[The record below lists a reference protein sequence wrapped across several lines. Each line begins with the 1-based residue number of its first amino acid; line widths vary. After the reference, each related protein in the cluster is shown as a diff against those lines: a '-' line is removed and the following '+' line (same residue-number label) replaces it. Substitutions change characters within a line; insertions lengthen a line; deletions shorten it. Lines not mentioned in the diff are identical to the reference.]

1 MKLDVYLNQIHSA
14 DTSAQGLLTM
24 TLIKKAI
31 KIFSALPGNTRGIF
45 WMLFASAFYAATYA
59 TVRYLSKEGF
69 ETFQI
74 VFFRSTLGVL
84 LLLPWLCKVG
94 IHVMATTK
102 VGTYS
107 IRTGLNFGGM
117 ILLMWALGNLE
128 LQTVTGLM
136 FTTPLFT
143 VLFVAVIL
151 GEYVGIRRGAAL
163 VIGFIGAM
171 VIIRP
176 GFIEISWSMLA
187 VLVTSAAYAL
197 VNVTTKTLS
206 VTDSS
211 SKIVLYVF
219 LGMMFLS
226 LGPAIYTWN
235 PIHLEHIPLILAL
248 GIFSL
253 LAVQGVTRAVA
264 AGEAAVVMPFN
275 FTKLPFA
282 VVLGIFIFSEV
293 PDLMTGVGAL
303 IIFASTYYIAQREA
317 FLRKQ
322 REIKKNV
329 KRSKA

>member
-1 MKLDVYLNQIHSA
+1 M
-14 DTSAQGLLTM
+14 TS
-24 TLIKKAI
+24 IKRVTKT
-31 KIFSALPGNTRGIF
+31 FSQLPGNTRGIL

-59 TVRYLSKEGF
+59 TVRYLSREGF

-74 VFFRSTLGVL
+74 VFFRSALGVV
-84 LLLPWLCKVG
+84 LLLPWLFKVG

-117 ILLMWALGNLE
+117 ILLMWSLGNLE
-128 LQTVTGLM
+128 LQVVTGLM

-151 GEYVGIRRGAAL
+151 GEHVGVRRGAAL
-163 VIGFIGAM
+163 VIGFLGAM

-226 LGPAIYTWN
+226 LGPAAYTWN
-235 PIHLEHIPLILAL
+235 PIDLKHIPWILAL

-253 LAVQGVTRAVA
+253 LAVQGITRAVA

-282 VVLGIFIFSEV
+282 IVLGIFMFSEL
-293 PDLMTGVGAL
+293 PDLMTGIGAL
-303 IIFASTYYIAQREA
+303 IIFSSTYYIARREA

-322 REIKKNV
+322 FEIKNTVQNPKPQ
-329 KRSKA
+329 

>member
-1 MKLDVYLNQIHSA
+1 MHSIKRL
-14 DTSAQGLLTM
+14 TST
-24 TLIKKAI
+24 
-31 KIFSALPGNTRGIF
+31 FSGLPGNTRGIF
-45 WMLFASAFYAATYA
+45 WMLFAAAFYAATYA

-74 VFFRSTLGVL
+74 VFFRSFLGIIF
-84 LLLPWLCKVG
+84 LLPWLFKNG
-94 IHVMATTK
+94 IQVMKTSK

-117 ILLMWALGNLE
+117 VLLMWALGNLE

-143 VLFVAVIL
+143 VLFVAIIL
-151 GEYVGIRRGAAL
+151 GEHVGLRRGAAL
-163 VIGFIGAM
+163 VIGFVGAM

-176 GFIEISWSMLA
+176 GYVELSWPMIG
-187 VLVTSAAYAL
+187 VLLTSAAYAL

-219 LGMMFLS
+219 LGMTVLS

-235 PIHLEHIPLILAL
+235 TIAVSHVPWILGL
-248 GIFSL
+248 GLLSL
-253 LAVQGVTRAVA
+253 LAVQGVTRALA

-275 FTKLPFA
+275 FMKLPFA
-282 VVLGIFIFSEV
+282 AVLGVFLFAEL

-303 IIFASTYYIAQREA
+303 IIFASTYYIARREA
-317 FLRKQ
+317 YLRAQKT
-322 REIKKNV
+322 EK
-329 KRSKA
+329 

>member
-1 MKLDVYLNQIHSA
+1 MHSIKRL
-14 DTSAQGLLTM
+14 TST
-24 TLIKKAI
+24 
-31 KIFSALPGNTRGIF
+31 FSDLPGNTRGIF
-45 WMLFASAFYAATYA
+45 WMLFAAAFYAATYA

-74 VFFRSTLGVL
+74 VFFRSFLGIIF
-84 LLLPWLCKVG
+84 LLPWLFKSG
-94 IHVMATTK
+94 IQVMKTTK

-117 ILLMWALGNLE
+117 VLLMWALGNLE

-143 VLFVAVIL
+143 VLFVAIIL
-151 GEYVGIRRGAAL
+151 GEHVGLRRGAAL
-163 VIGFIGAM
+163 VIGFVGAM

-176 GFIEISWSMLA
+176 GYVELSWPMIG
-187 VLVTSAAYAL
+187 VLLTSAAYAL

-219 LGMMFLS
+219 LGMTVLS

-235 PIHLEHIPLILAL
+235 TIAVSHVPWILGL
-248 GIFSL
+248 GLLSL
-253 LAVQGVTRAVA
+253 LAVQGVTRALA

-275 FTKLPFA
+275 FMKLPFA
-282 VVLGIFIFSEV
+282 AVLGVFLFAEL

-303 IIFASTYYIAQREA
+303 IIFASTYYIARREA
-317 FLRKQ
+317 YLRAQKT
-322 REIKKNV
+322 EK
-329 KRSKA
+329 

>member
-1 MKLDVYLNQIHSA
+1 MHSIKRL
-14 DTSAQGLLTM
+14 TST
-24 TLIKKAI
+24 
-31 KIFSALPGNTRGIF
+31 FSDLHGNTRGIF
-45 WMLFASAFYAATYA
+45 WMLFAAAFYAATYA

-74 VFFRSTLGVL
+74 VFFRSFLGIIF
-84 LLLPWLCKVG
+84 LLPWLFKNG
-94 IHVMATTK
+94 IQVMKTSK

-117 ILLMWALGNLE
+117 VLLMWALGNLE

-143 VLFVAVIL
+143 VLFVAIIL
-151 GEYVGIRRGAAL
+151 GEHVGLRRGAAL
-163 VIGFIGAM
+163 VIGFVGAM

-176 GFIEISWSMLA
+176 GYVELSWPMIG
-187 VLVTSAAYAL
+187 VLLTSAAYAL

-219 LGMMFLS
+219 LGMTVLS

-235 PIHLEHIPLILAL
+235 TIAVSHVPWILGL
-248 GIFSL
+248 GLLSL
-253 LAVQGVTRAVA
+253 LAVQGVTRALA

-275 FTKLPFA
+275 FMKLPFA
-282 VVLGIFIFSEV
+282 AVLGVFLFAEL

-303 IIFASTYYIAQREA
+303 IIFASTYYIARREA
-317 FLRKQ
+317 YLRAQKT
-322 REIKKNV
+322 EK
-329 KRSKA
+329 

>member
-1 MKLDVYLNQIHSA
+1 MIPVSR
-14 DTSAQGLLTM
+14 
-24 TLIKKAI
+24 LIAS
-31 KIFSALPGNTRGIF
+31 FSALPGNTRGIF
-45 WMLFASAFYAATYA
+45 WMIFATAFYAATYA

-74 VFFRSTLGVL
+74 VLFRSSLGIVF
-84 LLLPWLCKVG
+84 LLPWLFKSG
-94 IHVMATTK
+94 IGVMKTNK
-102 VGTYS
+102 VGTYTL
-107 IRTGLNFGGM
+107 RTGLNFGGM
-117 ILLMWALGNLE
+117 VLLMWALGNLE

-143 VLFVAVIL
+143 VLFVATIL
-151 GEYVGIRRGAAL
+151 GEHVGLRRGSAL

-176 GFIEISWSMLA
+176 GFVELSWPMIGV
-187 VLVTSAAYAL
+187 VLTSAAYAL

-219 LGMMFLS
+219 IGMALLS

-235 PIHLEHIPLILAL
+235 PVAWSHIPWIFAL
-248 GIFSL
+248 GVLSSL
-253 LAVQGVTRAVA
+253 AIQGVTRALA

-275 FTKLPFA
+275 FMKLPFA
-282 VVLGIFIFSEV
+282 AVLGVFLFSEL

-303 IIFASTYYIAQREA
+303 IIFVSTYYIARREA
-317 FLRKQ
+317 YLRSQGQTQASGKD
-322 REIKKNV
+322 
-329 KRSKA
+329 

>member
-1 MKLDVYLNQIHSA
+1 MHSIKRL
-14 DTSAQGLLTM
+14 TST
-24 TLIKKAI
+24 
-31 KIFSALPGNTRGIF
+31 FSDLHGNTRGIF
-45 WMLFASAFYAATYA
+45 WMLFAAAFYAATYA

-74 VFFRSTLGVL
+74 VFFRSFLGIIF
-84 LLLPWLCKVG
+84 LLPWLFKNG
-94 IHVMATTK
+94 IQVMKTSK

-117 ILLMWALGNLE
+117 VLLMWALGNLE

-143 VLFVAVIL
+143 VLFVAIIL
-151 GEYVGIRRGAAL
+151 GEHVGLRRGVAL
-163 VIGFIGAM
+163 VIGFVGAM

-176 GFIEISWSMLA
+176 GYVELSWPMIG
-187 VLVTSAAYAL
+187 VLLTSAAYAL

-219 LGMMFLS
+219 LGMTVLS

-235 PIHLEHIPLILAL
+235 TIAVSHVPWILGL
-248 GIFSL
+248 GLLSL
-253 LAVQGVTRAVA
+253 LAVQGVTRALA

-275 FTKLPFA
+275 FMKLPFA
-282 VVLGIFIFSEV
+282 AVLGVFLFAEL

-303 IIFASTYYIAQREA
+303 IIFASTYYIARREA
-317 FLRKQ
+317 YLRAQKT
-322 REIKKNV
+322 EK
-329 KRSKA
+329 